1 MLDPAAPRSRP
12 PAPRGAPRPAA
23 AQHAFDDH
31 HPPDP
36 RLIADCVHCGFCLPA
51 CPTYQLWGEEMDSP
65 RGRILL
71 MDLAAGGE
79 RPLSSEM
86 VAHFDSCLGCL
97 ACVPA
102 CPSGVAY
109 DRLLESTRQ
118 QVERRYRR
126 PLKDRLWRKA
136 VFTVLPHPTVM
147 RLGALSMW
155 AVQRVRPGSLDLL
168 PGRAAAAAALLPS
181 GGPARSLLRRLPAPR
196 PARGN
201 TRLRVGL
208 LGGCVQRV
216 VFPLVNE
223 ASALALAAYGA
234 EVRIP
239 PGQGCCGALEYHA
252 GREAAALRRAR
263 RLVAQFEDPQLDRIA
278 VNAAGC
284 GALLSELGRLLEED
298 SKWGPRAA
306 AVAAKVRDVTEV
318 LDELGPPPGLHPLP
332 LRVAYH
338 DACHLIHAQGVREEP
353 RRVLRAIPELQLVEI
368 AESDLCCGSA
378 GTYNL
383 TEVEAAHDLGRR
395 KAQQVAAASAQVLTA
410 GNPGCLLQ
418 IQAALRESGIELP
431 ALHPVQLVAASLL
444 GQGPEE
450 AILRS

>member
-36 RLIADCVHCGFCLPA
+36 QLIADCVHCGFCLPA

-71 MDLAAGGE
+71 MDLAARGE

-126 PLKDRLWRKA
+126 PLKDRLWREA
-136 VFTVLPHPTVM
+136 VFRVLPHPAVM
-147 RLGALSMW
+147 RLGAFSMW

-196 PARGN
+196 RARG
-201 TRLRVGL
+201 
-208 LGGCVQRV
+208 
-216 VFPLVNE
+216 
-223 ASALALAAYGA
+223 
-234 EVRIP
+234 
-239 PGQGCCGALEYHA
+239 
-252 GREAAALRRAR
+252 
-263 RLVAQFEDPQLDRIA
+263 
-278 VNAAGC
+278 
-284 GALLSELGRLLEED
+284 
-298 SKWGPRAA
+298 
-306 AVAAKVRDVTEV
+306 
-318 LDELGPPPGLHPLP
+318 
-332 LRVAYH
+332 
-338 DACHLIHAQGVREEP
+338 
-353 RRVLRAIPELQLVEI
+353 
-368 AESDLCCGSA
+368 
-378 GTYNL
+378 
-383 TEVEAAHDLGRR
+383 
-395 KAQQVAAASAQVLTA
+395 
-410 GNPGCLLQ
+410 
-418 IQAALRESGIELP
+418 
-431 ALHPVQLVAASLL
+431 
-444 GQGPEE
+444 
-450 AILRS
+450 